1 MTQEEWKQIDEL
13 LQAALNEAP
22 GDRAAFLDRVCAGN
36 EVMRREVE
44 SLLGHDD
51 QAKSFLEQPPGE
63 VAAELLTSG
72 TSRFLSGQ
80 LLNHYRIV
88 EFLGAGGMGEVYL
101 ARDTKLDRPV
111 AIKVLAGPFT
121 SDSDKVRRFEQEAR
135 AASALNHPNIVT
147 IHEVGRA
154 DGVHY
159 IVAEYIEGQTLRQR
173 LAQSGPMKAGEAL
186 DVALQVA
193 SALDAAHAAGIVHRD
208 IKPDNV
214 MLRPDRLVK
223 VLDFG
228 LAKLSEPKTFVSDRR
243 LSDSAASH
251 TNPGVVMGTARY
263 MSPEQARGLKVD
275 ARTDIWS
282 LGVVL
287 FEMLAGAPP
296 FDGETPSHV
305 IVDILDEPAPR
316 VAARVN
322 GISPELERI
331 VDKSLCKNVGE
342 RYRTAKEFADNLRN
356 VRLQLDGRGGLD
368 QSITSGENRPRF
380 RPVHWRRR
388 GAIAVLATLVLTAG
402 GFRVFTKPDQRI
414 QSLAVLAFVNG
425 GDAATEYLSDGVSE
439 GLVNSLSQIHDLQIS
454 PRSVVSQYKDAS
466 VDPSAIGRE
475 LGVRAILIGRVASHG
490 EDVDMRVDL
499 LDAEKGSHLWGK
511 TFRRPLMDLLG
522 VQKEIVA
529 AVASTLGVQRG
540 AAKSDTKSNEAY
552 QLYLQGRYYWQKS
565 GAGEANLKMG
575 DYFQKAIAIDPNYAL
590 AYAGLADYYATM
602 GLSGRMPGAQAWP
615 KSEEAAFKALALD
628 ESTGEAHQSLAAVR
642 IWYDRNWREAEKEL
656 KRAIELKP
664 DFAEGHALYSKLLDA
679 TGRVDEAI
687 VEQKRASEVAPH
699 TPHRGGR
706 SFFGEKHFHARRYD
720 LAAEEFRKSVEND
733 PGNPNEHI
741 GLGEV
746 YVQQKKLAEA
756 VAEARKAKALI
767 QNNFKQLTRVGAILA
782 AAGDTEEATK
792 ILVEAKKRQSKVPI
806 LAHNIALIYAALGNN
821 TEAIAWLTKS
831 IDEFDSTVVDL
842 KVDPRFDTLRQDPR
856 FPAVLGR
863 MKLLP

>member
-13 LQAALNEAP
+13 LQAALNETP

-475 LGVRAILIGRVASHG
+475 LGVRAILTGRVASHG

-529 AVASTLGVQRG
+529 AVASTLGVQSG
-540 AAKSDTKSNEAY
+540 APKADTNSREAY
-552 QLYLQGRYYWQKS
+552 LLYLQGRYYVQKQNAE
-565 GAGEANLKMG
+565 GIQKMG
-575 DYFQKAIAIDPNYAL
+575 DYFKKAIMVDPYYAL
-590 AYAGLADYYATM
+590 AYAGLADYYGHLAAGGM
-602 GLSGRMPGAQAWP
+602 APGAEYWP
-615 KSEEAAFKALALD
+615 KSEEAALRAIALD
-628 ESTGEAHQSLAAVR
+628 ESIGEAHHSLAVVR
-642 IWYDRNWREAEKEL
+642 MFYDRNWRGTESEL
-656 KRAIELKP
+656 KRAIQLKPEFPVAYNMYARLLVAMGRFDEAIAAAKRSSEEADLQPPKASRP
-664 DFAEGHALYSKLLDA
+664 DFAELY
-679 TGRVDEAI
+679 
-687 VEQKRASEVAPH
+687 
-699 TPHRGGR
+699 
-706 SFFGEKHFHARRYD
+706 FYARRYD
-720 LAAEEFRKSVEND
+720 LAIEKFRKSIEND
-733 PGNPNEHI
+733 SGSELPHL
-741 GLGEV
+741 GLAEV
-746 YVQQKKLAEA
+746 YVQQKKFTEA
-756 VAEARKAKALI
+756 LAEARKAKALI
-767 QNNFKQLTRVGAILA
+767 RNPGQLARLGGIFA
-782 AAGDTEEATK
+782 AAGDTKEAT
-792 ILVEAKKRQSKVPI
+792 EI
-806 LAHNIALIYAALGNN
+806 LAKVKDVSSKRVAVFTASIYAALGNS
-821 TEAIAWLTKS
+821 TEAIAWLTKAV
-831 IDEFDSTVVDL
+831 DEYDTVVMNL
-842 KVDPRFDTLRQDPR
+842 KVDPRFDSLRQDAR
-856 FPAVLGR
+856 FTALLGR
-863 MKLLP
+863 MHLLQ